1 MIIASYESVTKNLK
15 FLSRIKFSYFVL
27 DEAHK
32 IKNDEAVFSEVV
44 RQIRTS
50 HKLLLTGTP
59 LSNHLTE
66 VWSLLN
72 FTMPTI
78 FSSKETFEQFFG
90 SEDREEDPEQYSEVI
105 NKLHSILAPFMLRR
119 LKQDTNLN
127 LPPKKEVYVF
137 CPLSLMQKNLYKSL
151 VASKLNIREIRSGS
165 LIMDLRKTAI
175 HPYLFPDMDTEESD
189 YGEHLITN
197 SGKFLILDKMLD
209 KFVTKG
215 DSKVLVFSQFTSVLN
230 IVEDYLNWRQFEFLR
245 IDGGTSLE
253 DRIGFM
259 EEFQQP
265 DTKKKIFLLST
276 RAGGLGINLIASN
289 IVIFLDSDWNPQ
301 MDLQAM
307 DRAHRIGQKK
317 PVFVYRL
324 ISKNTVDELIIEKQ
338 TIKIKLDY
346 LIIERGRK
354 LNRDL
359 NLGFDIKTLNEQEI
373 RDIAYFGANNIL
385 NLKDGT
391 LRSPR

>member
-1 MIIASYESVTKNLK
+1 MK
-15 FLSRIKFSYFVL
+15 FLSRIRFSYFVL

-32 IKNDEAVFSEVV
+32 IKNDEALFSEVV

-59 LSNHLTE
+59 LSNQLTE

-78 FSSKETFEQFFG
+78 FNSKETFEQFFG
-90 SEDREEDPEQYSEVI
+90 HDDREEDPEKYNEMI
-105 NKLHSILAPFMLRR
+105 NKLHTILGPFMLRR

-127 LPPKKEVYVF
+127 LPPKKEVYVY
-137 CPLSLMQKNLYKSL
+137 CPLSTMQKNLYKSL

-165 LIMDLRKTAI
+165 LIMDLRKAAI
-175 HPYLFPDMDTEESD
+175 HPYLFPDMDSEESD
-189 YGEHLITN
+189 YGDHLIHN

-209 KFVTKG
+209 KFVTKSG
-215 DSKVLVFSQFTSVLN
+215 SKVLVFSQFTSVLN
-230 IVEDYLNWRQFEFLR
+230 IVEDFLCWRQFEFLR
-245 IDGGTSLE
+245 IDGGTTLE
-253 DRIGFM
+253 DRVNFM
-259 EEFQQP
+259 EEFQDP
-265 DTKKKIFLLST
+265 ESKKKIFLLST
-276 RAGGLGINLIASN
+276 RAGGLGINLVASN

-317 PVFVYRL
+317 PVWVYRL

-354 LNRDL
+354 MNRDL
-359 NLGFDIKTLNEQEI
+359 NLGFDLKTLNEQEI

-385 NLKDGT
+385 NLKDGNR
-391 LRSPR
+391 RSPR

>member
-1 MIIASYESVTKNLK
+1 
-15 FLSRIKFSYFVL
+15 
-27 DEAHK
+27 
-32 IKNDEAVFSEVV
+32 
-44 RQIRTS
+44 
-50 HKLLLTGTP
+50 
-59 LSNHLTE
+59 
-66 VWSLLN
+66 
-72 FTMPTI
+72 MPTI
-78 FSSKETFEQFFG
+78 FSSKETFDQYFG
-90 SEDREEDPEQYSEVI
+90 SEDREEEPEKYNEVI
-105 NKLHSILAPFMLRR
+105 NKLHQILGPFMLRR

-127 LPPKKEVYVF
+127 LPPKKEVYVY

-151 VASKLNIREIRSGS
+151 VASKLNIKEIRSGS

-175 HPYLFPDMDTEESD
+175 HPYLFPEMDTEESD

-209 KFVTKG
+209 KFVVKG

-230 IVEDYLNWRQFEFLR
+230 IAEDFLSWRQLEFLR
-245 IDGGTSLE
+245 IDGMTLQE
-253 DRIGFM
+253 DRVSFM
-259 EEFQQP
+259 EEFNKP

-276 RAGGLGINLIASN
+276 RAGGLGINLVASN